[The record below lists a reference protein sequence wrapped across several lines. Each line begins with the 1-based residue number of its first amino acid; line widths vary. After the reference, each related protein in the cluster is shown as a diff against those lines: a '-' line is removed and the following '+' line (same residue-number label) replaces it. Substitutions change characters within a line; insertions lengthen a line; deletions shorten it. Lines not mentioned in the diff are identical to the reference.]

1 MNCNVARDLLPL
13 YFDGLCST
21 ETVAQLEEHLEQC
34 DKCRILKQELET
46 EFVPEFV
53 SEQAETEIVPFRK
66 IKKAIRKRN
75 RWIAVF
81 ACVLTVLL
89 GITAVLFYGQIT
101 KKGVSFELLYEA
113 LRLRSVGKE
122 FAEGNTESL
131 YEIIYDGYANGTEEA
146 GMLRLAYADKETYQ
160 TDMKAFLSNRYREL
174 FGDTNLYFCGIEEI
188 KYEVTPRIGETPVI
202 YASLRFENGEGLL
215 YFIGLYKTADGRF
228 LATDY
233 FGNPYLSYE
242 STEEKQEA
250 KEDIQVY
257 DTTKETLFSALPN
270 TLYEYDFGM
279 TRYLV
284 VLKGRRA
291 LQGDTQ
297 FIVNG
302 QVPYVVYSEEDIRN
316 NTDMLRAELESEVEE
331 FAEEGYYLTDLIWNV
346 KEYDTE
352 RHSYCGELELV
363 LTKNGED
370 RQKVLGMKC
379 YRVNGSFVEITG
391 GRSIYEK

>member
-66 IKKAIRKRN
+66 IKKAIRKKN

-146 GMLRLAYADKETYQ
+146 GMLRLAYADYIEQKKQKE
-160 TDMKAFLSNRYREL
+160 R
-174 FGDTNLYFCGIEEI
+174 
-188 KYEVTPRIGETPVI
+188 
-202 YASLRFENGEGLL
+202 
-215 YFIGLYKTADGRF
+215 
-228 LATDY
+228 
-233 FGNPYLSYE
+233 
-242 STEEKQEA
+242 
-250 KEDIQVY
+250 
-257 DTTKETLFSALPN
+257 N
-270 TLYEYDFGM
+270 T
-279 TRYLV
+279 
-284 VLKGRRA
+284 
-291 LQGDTQ
+291 
-297 FIVNG
+297 
-302 QVPYVVYSEEDIRN
+302 
-316 NTDMLRAELESEVEE
+316 
-331 FAEEGYYLTDLIWNV
+331 
-346 KEYDTE
+346 
-352 RHSYCGELELV
+352 
-363 LTKNGED
+363 
-370 RQKVLGMKC
+370 
-379 YRVNGSFVEITG
+379 
-391 GRSIYEK
+391 